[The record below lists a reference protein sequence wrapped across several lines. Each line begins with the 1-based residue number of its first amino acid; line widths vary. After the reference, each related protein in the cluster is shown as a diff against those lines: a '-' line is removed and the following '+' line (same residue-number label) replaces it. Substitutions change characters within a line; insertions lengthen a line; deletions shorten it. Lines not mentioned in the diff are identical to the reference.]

1 MNIRRIFSLL
11 VAVVCVGACAFAQEL
26 NCEVEINS
34 SKIQNANKE
43 VFTTLQQAISGK
55 EWTGFKLVEGRSNR
69 RYTDEAAVTQTVTDA
84 GFDPYERKLLGITAM
99 QKLLGKSR
107 FDELLSAYIEKPQG
121 KPTLVPESD
130 KRPVMNNAK
139 TDFIEENDYE

>member
-43 VFTTLQQAISGK
+43 VFTTLQQAISEYMNTTK
-55 EWTGFKLVEGRSNR
+55 W
-69 RYTDEAAVTQTVTDA
+69 TDA
-84 GFDPYERKLLGITAM
+84 QFGNNEKF
-99 QKLLGKSR
+99 
-107 FDELLSAYIEKPQG
+107 SA
-121 KPTLVPESD
+121 
-130 KRPVMNNAK
+130 NC
-139 TDFIEENDYE
+139 F

>member
-43 VFTTLQQAISGK
+43 VYTTLQQAIS
-55 EWTGFKLVEGRSNR
+55 
-69 RYTDEAAVTQTVTDA
+69 
-84 GFDPYERKLLGITAM
+84 
-99 QKLLGKSR
+99 
-107 FDELLSAYIEKPQG
+107 
-121 KPTLVPESD
+121 
-130 KRPVMNNAK
+130 
-139 TDFIEENDYE
+139 

>member
-43 VFTTLQQAISGK
+43 VFTTLQQTISEYMNTTK
-55 EWTGFKLVEGRSNR
+55 W
-69 RYTDEAAVTQTVTDA
+69 TDA
-84 GFDPYERKLLGITAM
+84 QFGNNEKNSVQIVFDGEHLRRWQWKDDRRLAN
-99 QKLLGKSR
+99 
-107 FDELLSAYIEKPQG
+107 
-121 KPTLVPESD
+121 
-130 KRPVMNNAK
+130 PVA
-139 TDFIEENDYE
+139 TPGV